1 MNTGAFRQKQEVQQ
15 TPIGQAE
22 DFLQASSID
31 AWLVYDYQ
39 GMNPTLADLVRT
51 SGFLTRP
58 TFLLIHPGDV
68 PVLLVGAVDAGQI
81 DDAEVSVQP
90 YVSLV
95 DVHAKLRSLL
105 GPLRTVAME
114 YSPLRQL
121 PRASRVDAG
130 TVELVRSLGVDVV
143 SSAELLQYATQRWSD
158 AGLASH
164 RRAAD
169 GVSSIVL
176 AAFTEIGNRLE
187 AGVTEHDIHQF
198 IMASFAD
205 AGLETD
211 HGPVVAANSHASDPH
226 FAPTPEAS
234 SLFAH
239 GDWVLIDLWAKEQ
252 GLDSIYADITWT
264 AHIGSIVPADRQ
276 HVFNVV
282 VGSRDAASDF
292 LSQRIASGRNAQ
304 GWEVDDVARRYIANA
319 GYGDYFVHRLGHS
332 LGKQV
337 HAGGVNLDSIE
348 THDTRTFLTGI
359 GFTIEPG
366 VYLPAFGVRSEID
379 LYVGAAGLEITTPI
393 QRNVFL
399 IG

>member
-1 MNTGAFRQKQEVQQ
+1 MVQPGQ
-15 TPIGQAE
+15 LTPIQQAE
-22 DFLQASSID
+22 EFLQASSID

-39 GMNPTLADLVRT
+39 GMNPVLADLVRT

-58 TFLLIHPGDV
+58 VFLLIHPGDV
-68 PVLLVGAVDAGQI
+68 PVLLVSAVDVGQI
-81 DDAEVSVQP
+81 ADDGVSVQP

-95 DVHAKLRSLL
+95 DVHAKLGALL
-105 GPLRTVAME
+105 APLATVAME

-143 SSAELLQYATQRWSD
+143 SSAELLQYATQRWTEE
-158 AGLASH
+158 GLASH
-164 RRAAD
+164 RRAVD
-169 GVSSIVL
+169 GLSAMVL
-176 AAFTEIGNRLE
+176 DAFAEIGNRLSV
-187 AGVTEHDIHQF
+187 GVTEHDIHEY
-198 IMASFAD
+198 IMARFAD

-234 SLFAH
+234 VRFAS
-239 GDWVLIDLWAKEQ
+239 GDWVLIDLWAKEH
-252 GLDSIYADITWT
+252 GPDAIYADITWT
-264 AHIGSIVPADRQ
+264 AYIGATVPDERQ
-276 HVFNVV
+276 RVFDVV
-282 VGSRDAASDF
+282 TGGRDAAAEF
-292 LSQRIASGRNAQ
+292 LRERLASGQNAQ
-304 GWEVDDVARRYIANA
+304 GWEADNVARRYIADA

-348 THDTRTFLTGI
+348 THDTRTFLPGL

-366 VYLPAFGVRSEID
+366 VYLPEFGVRSEID
-379 LYVGAAGLEITTPI
+379 LYVGVAGLEITTPV
-393 QRNVFL
+393 QRDVVL

>member
-1 MNTGAFRQKQEVQQ
+1 MQSSQQ
-15 TPIGQAE
+15 SPIQQAE
-22 DFLQASSID
+22 DFLQESSID

-39 GMNPTLADLVRT
+39 GMNPAFADLVRT

-58 TFLLIHPGDV
+58 AFLLIHPGDV
-68 PVLLVGAVDAGQI
+68 PVLLVGAVDAGQVA
-81 DDAEVSVQP
+81 DAGVSVQP

-95 DVHAKLRSLL
+95 DVHAKLGSLL
-105 GPLRTVAME
+105 GPLKTVAME

-143 SSAELLQYATQRWSD
+143 SSAELLQYATQRWSG

-164 RRAAD
+164 RRAVEAI
-169 GVSSIVL
+169 SAIVL
-176 AAFTEIGNRLE
+176 AAFAEIGDRLHS
-187 AGVTEHDIHQF
+187 GVTEHDILEF
-198 IMASFAD
+198 IMARFA
-205 AGLETD
+205 AASLETD

-234 SLFAH
+234 TRFAQ

-252 GLDSIYADITWT
+252 SPDSIYADITWT
-264 AHIGSIVPADRQ
+264 AHIGSTVPADRQ

-282 VGSRDAASDF
+282 TGGRDAAVDF
-292 LSQRIASGRNAQ
+292 LSQRLASGQNAQ
-304 GWEVDDVARRYIANA
+304 GWEADDVARRYIADA

-337 HAGGVNLDSIE
+337 HGGGVNLDSIE
-348 THDTRTFLTGI
+348 TRDTRTFLPGL

-366 VYLPAFGVRSEID
+366 VYLPTFGVRSEID
-379 LYVGAAGLEITTPI
+379 LYVGAGGLEITTPI
-393 QRNVFL
+393 QRSVIL